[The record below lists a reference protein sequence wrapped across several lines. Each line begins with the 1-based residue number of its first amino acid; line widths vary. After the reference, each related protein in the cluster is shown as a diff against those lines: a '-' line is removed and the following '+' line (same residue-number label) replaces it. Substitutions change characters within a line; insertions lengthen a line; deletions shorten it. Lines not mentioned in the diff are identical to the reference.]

1 MGGKDDSIYQ
11 MVVGQ
16 EGTCNIIYVIIQLKI
31 ALREKVNI
39 YLLAINSE
47 AMTINDRGNCQTWFC

>member
-16 EGTCNIIYVIIQLKI
+16 EGTCNIMYVIIQLKI
-31 ALREKVNI
+31 AFERK
-39 YLLAINSE
+39 
-47 AMTINDRGNCQTWFC
+47 G

>member
-16 EGTCNIIYVIIQLKI
+16 EGTCNIMYVIIQLKI
-31 ALREKVNI
+31 AFER
-39 YLLAINSE
+39 NS
-47 AMTINDRGNCQTWFC
+47 